1 MDEVID
7 DDDSREGF
15 QREQENERERER
27 ETRRTTTNGIEV
39 DHAQG

>member
-39 DHAQG
+39 DHA